1 MAKDRLDIKSMTCHS
16 ESTSQGAHLKM
27 GIIVLTSQI
36 CSENESDMRQS
47 LIYNKYLV
55 NVSSFSVL
63 GDLVCRV
70 LGQGLRASGT
80 SSRAGEAGPM

>member
-1 MAKDRLDIKSMTCHS
+1 MAKDRLDIKSVTCHS
-16 ESTSQGAHLKM
+16 ESTYQGAHLKM

-36 CSENESDMRQS
+36 CSENKTDMRQS
-47 LIYNKYLV
+47 LIYKYLV

-70 LGQGLRASGT
+70 LGQGIRASGI

>member
-1 MAKDRLDIKSMTCHS
+1 MARDRLDVKSVICHS

-27 GIIVLTSQI
+27 GIIVLTSQN
-36 CSENESDMRQS
+36 CSENETDMKHT

-55 NVSSFSVL
+55 NVPSFSVL
-63 GDLVCRV
+63 GVLVCRV
-70 LGQGLRASGT
+70 LGLRASGT